1 MHVPTEFQ
9 THLFSNL
16 ESEDLDKVTVKSLDE
31 IKREKEERERLKQ
44 SSVVSSLSAANSVAT
59 CNISNGGASEVFVN
73 IFNISLV
80 AVFYFLL
87 KRRRF
92 IPGEVNS

>member
-16 ESEDLDKVTVKSLDE
+16 ESEDLDKVTIKSLDE

-44 SSVVSSLSAANSVAT
+44 SSVVSSLSAVNSVAT
-59 CNISNGGASEVFVN
+59 CNISNGGTSEVFVK
-73 IFNISLV
+73 ISLT
-80 AVFYFLL
+80 FRKWQYFI
-87 KRRRF
+87 F
-92 IPGEVNS
+92 C

>member
-16 ESEDLDKVTVKSLDE
+16 ESEDLDKVTIKSLDE

-59 CNISNGGASEVFVN
+59 CNISNGGTSEVFVK
-73 IFNISLV
+73 IFLT
-80 AVFYFLL
+80 FRWWQYFLL

>member
-44 SSVVSSLSAANSVAT
+44 SSVASSLSAANSVAT
-59 CNISNGGASEVFVN
+59 CNISNGGTSEVFVK
-73 IFNISLV
+73 IFL
-80 AVFYFLL
+80 AF
-87 KRRRF
+87 R
-92 IPGEVNS
+92 